1 MEDLLDAEYVPF
13 YFHDLRTNEI
23 VAFHAFLENLT
34 ESYSANY
41 SESTGY
47 GRIDPVLSY
56 NSTKRSINLTFFV
69 AATSKDDFDEMWWK
83 INKITTLVYP
93 KWTEGTRVT
102 NSSDSTFIVP
112 FSQVISSSPMIR
124 LRIGDVIKGNYSKFN
139 LARIFGVGN
148 TDINPAPVSDASIS
162 LGSGGAAMGAAADW
176 AEKARMIA
184 FYAAYAS
191 PVAAVEMIP
200 AASTPGGAIAQAAL
214 LEAASAISV
223 NGFANPIGTAL
234 ALRQLADPDMVIN
247 TGPQSATVA
256 GAIQSAAANLL
267 GSNTDKFGYDKLS
280 IHNLKANQITGYKL
294 VSDGML
300 GSRSSVGTRFYLM
313 RPVRVMVMDKRTVS
327 MESRRSTSTD
337 ASFKGPKNAAEINQ
351 KTIYTVMVID
361 TNAPYDMFGA
371 SFDVTHSDV
380 TPSYH
385 AIFNRSAGLLLGG
398 IAGAAEAAA
407 EAAMKEAASAV
418 GVPTDN
424 IDLFPTDTALF
435 MNQANNAIV
444 RSFDTT
450 KGRGLAG
457 FIRSLNYNWLDGP
470 WEIDWNSRA
479 PKYAKIQLQFDVVH
493 DLPPGLD
500 YSGYNRAP
508 LYNVGDI
515 MRSVAG
521 DPYDDDGDSSKDA
534 WTAAGA
540 AGFRSE
546 KESDN

>member
-1 MEDLLDAEYVPF
+1 
-13 YFHDLRTNEI
+13 
-23 VAFHAFLENLT
+23 
-34 ESYSANY
+34 
-41 SESTGY
+41 
-47 GRIDPVLSY
+47 
-56 NSTKRSINLTFFV
+56 
-69 AATSKDDFDEMWWK
+69 
-83 INKITTLVYP
+83 
-93 KWTEGTRVT
+93 
-102 NSSDSTFIVP
+102 
-112 FSQVISSSPMIR
+112 SQVISSSPMIR

-313 RPVRVMVMDKRTVS
+313 RPVRV
-327 MESRRSTSTD
+327 
-337 ASFKGPKNAAEINQ
+337 
-351 KTIYTVMVID
+351 
-361 TNAPYDMFGA
+361 
-371 SFDVTHSDV
+371 
-380 TPSYH
+380 
-385 AIFNRSAGLLLGG
+385 
-398 IAGAAEAAA
+398 
-407 EAAMKEAASAV
+407 
-418 GVPTDN
+418 
-424 IDLFPTDTALF
+424 
-435 MNQANNAIV
+435 
-444 RSFDTT
+444 
-450 KGRGLAG
+450 
-457 FIRSLNYNWLDGP
+457 
-470 WEIDWNSRA
+470 
-479 PKYAKIQLQFDVVH
+479 
-493 DLPPGLD
+493 
-500 YSGYNRAP
+500 
-508 LYNVGDI
+508 
-515 MRSVAG
+515 
-521 DPYDDDGDSSKDA
+521 
-534 WTAAGA
+534 
-540 AGFRSE
+540 
-546 KESDN
+546 